1 MDKALRILAV
11 AIALVATSAHA
22 EFFTGNRLY
31 ADMRST
37 DPMRLATAR
46 GYLMGVFDAHQGSQ
60 HCASERVSLQQV
72 WDLSL
77 RMLEAVADIR
87 HEPADVI
94 LIAVFSTAWPCA
106 ARPTP
111 NRGGGA

>member
-1 MDKALRILAV
+1 MRRAL
-11 AIALVATSAHA
+11 IALLLLTAASAHA

-46 GYLMGVFDAHQGSQ
+46 GYLMGVFDAHQGGQ
-60 HCASERVSLQQV
+60 HCASERVNLQQV

-87 HEPADVI
+87 HEPADMI
-94 LIAVFSTAWPCA
+94 LIAMFSTAWPCA